1 MIGVPLMR
9 EGEPIGVIALAR
21 NRVEPF
27 TDHEIELV
35 ERFQSSNHMGCPKRP
50 HSVDGKPKMQLS
62 GFMESVV

>member
-27 TDHEIELV
+27 TDREIELSDHL
-35 ERFQSSNHMGCPKRP
+35 RRP
-50 HSVDGKPKMQLS
+50 GRDRH
-62 GFMESVV
+62 